1 MTAIIHRADSRG
13 LADRGW
19 LISRHTFSF
28 SDYHNPQRMNFG
40 LLRVINDDIVKP
52 GKGFGTHPHD
62 NMEIISIPLSGSLRH
77 EDSMGNRHV
86 VSAGEVQVMSAGSGL
101 THSEYNNS
109 DHEDVNFLQIW
120 IQPKE
125 KNIPPRYG
133 QMCFDRAGRQNLFQ
147 TLTAPEESP
156 NTILINQDAWLSM
169 ADLTAGTHIEYQKH
183 GQGSGVYFII
193 VTGKVG
199 IAGNILDRR
208 DGLALIEGG
217 SIPIEAQSDAEVLA
231 IEIPLN

>member
-1 MTAIIHRADSRG
+1 MNEVFHKNESRG
-13 LADRGW
+13 LADLGW

-28 SDYHNPQRMNFG
+28 SNYHNPQRMNFG
-40 LLRVINDDIVKP
+40 LLRVLNDDIVKP
-52 GKGFGTHPHD
+52 GRGFGAHPHD
-62 NMEIISIPLSGSLRH
+62 NMEIVSIPLSGSLRH

-109 DHEDVNFLQIW
+109 DNEDVNFLQIW

-133 QMCFDRAGRQNLFQ
+133 QMRFDRTERQNRFQ
-147 TLTAPEESP
+147 TLVAPNESP
-156 NTILINQDAWLSM
+156 NTIRINQDAWLSM
-169 ADLTAGTHIEYQKH
+169 VELTAGSNIEYQK
-183 GQGSGVYFII
+183 QRQTNGVYFFI
-193 VTGKVG
+193 VAGSVD
-199 IAGNILDRR
+199 IAGNTLDRR
-208 DGLALIEGG
+208 DGLALTEGT
-217 SIPIEAQSDAEVLA
+217 SIPIEAQSEAEILA